1 MSLLRFDPFRDPFR
15 EMDRLTNQ
23 LLSGTRTPASLAMD
37 VWRSGQEY
45 HVALDLPG
53 VDPDSVEL
61 TVERGMVTIRA
72 ERQQAFG
79 QGDQVLLAERPQGAF
94 TRQLMLGE
102 GVDQE
107 NLQADYRDG
116 VLHLTIPVAQQAQPR
131 RISVGRGQDSELG
144 GVSGGSGGSSGSS
157 GSIVQGETLSST
169 TSDATPDEAMGGADV
184 DLTQGQAQQTPR

>member
-1 MSLLRFDPFRDPFR
+1 MSILRFDPFRDPFR

-23 LLSGTRTPASLAMD
+23 LMSGTRTPASLPMD
-37 VWRSGQEY
+37 VWRAGQEF

-53 VDPDSVEL
+53 VNPDSVEL
-61 TVERGMVTIRA
+61 TVERGVVTIRA
-72 ERQQAFG
+72 ERQQQFG
-79 QGDQVLLAERPQGAF
+79 QGDQVLLAERPQGQF

-131 RISVGRGQDSELG
+131 RISVGRGQSSAVG
-144 GVSGGSGGSSGSS
+144 GGSGGK
-157 GSIVQGETLSST
+157 VVTSST
-169 TSDATPDEAMGGADV
+169 VSHSSPDEALGGADV
-184 DLTQGQAQQTPR
+184 DLTQGEEANQSSG